1 MQIFKVSE
9 RKLQILV
16 CDIDTIKGISEKYA
30 EGIYF
35 YIVSNVRFGRSLN
48 LARCPVKDLVYLSNN
63 PFFLSKLLV

>member
-35 YIVSNVRFGRSLN
+35 YIVSNVRFGR
-48 LARCPVKDLVYLSNN
+48 
-63 PFFLSKLLV
+63 FLILHDVQ